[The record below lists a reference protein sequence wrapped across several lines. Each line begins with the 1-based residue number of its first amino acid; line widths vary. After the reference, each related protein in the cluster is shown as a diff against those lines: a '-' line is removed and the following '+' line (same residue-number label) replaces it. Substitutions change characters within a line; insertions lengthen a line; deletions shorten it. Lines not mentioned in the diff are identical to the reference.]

1 MVVVVS
7 VGGGGCRFGVCAY
20 WKPVLAA
27 PPDSR
32 LHCLPAGETASVSA
46 SGCVCLPFFF
56 CGLGVGG
63 ATQLLPGSINL
74 EMGRLLYRVAR
85 YCYTS
90 ISCVVRGRAI
100 LSLS

>member
-1 MVVVVS
+1 
-7 VGGGGCRFGVCAY
+7 
-20 WKPVLAA
+20 
-27 PPDSR
+27 
-32 LHCLPAGETASVSA
+32 VSA

-90 ISCVVRGRAI
+90 ISCVVRGEGHLVAELTARLRLVTSI
-100 LSLS
+100 DLR